1 MLHSIN
7 KTYAVKI
14 STYIETYRHV
24 NRLTVRHT
32 YVKIVAKKWPK
43 IKGEKFKGALTNKKS
58 IKANNKLLKHTLIYI
73 SRSAFPVF
81 IIGKERLYKVFSI
94 NSAALWYGQIFGY
107 VDTEKDNFTVVF
119 NLFTVF

>member
-1 MLHSIN
+1 M
-7 KTYAVKI
+7 KI

-107 VDTEKDNFTVVF
+107 ADTEKDNFTVVF